1 MDEYDLG
8 YFEGIRAAVL
18 IYNKHLKQVTT
29 SATGIELQLQ
39 SEEFVTEL
47 YLELKEA
54 KELRDRK

>member
-1 MDEYDLG
+1 MNEYDLG
-8 YFEGIRAAVL
+8 YFEGIRAVAL
-18 IYNKHLKQVTT
+18 MYNRHLKQVTT